1 MVLSGGNHYVIQAA
15 IQGFF
20 NCNCELLGLHWKD
33 LVKKN
38 ESKNHQKNKNQCVIA
53 LSITHWEKFTKCFIV
68 IFSIMFSHFF
78 VLLVMWK
85 NYKQI
90 IGKKNCTDIICGDI
104 QLWSSEK
111 KRDVY
116 ALATSNKKKTDFS
129 FNSKTKE

>member
-20 NCNCELLGLHWKD
+20 NCNCELLGLHWRD
-33 LVKKN
+33 LVNKN

-90 IGKKNCTDIICGDI
+90 IGKKNAQTLFVVTSNYDHRR
-104 QLWSSEK
+104 K
-111 KRDVY
+111 KRC
-116 ALATSNKKKTDFS
+116 LCISHKQQEKNWFQ
-129 FNSKTKE
+129 F